1 MATTKQTTTT
11 PKTPNYFGNLRGVS
25 NPNINVFAAV
35 NKGAGATGINLG
47 PKVSEQELKRRQAD
61 AIVEHNLENSPQ
73 IDFSQFTNLPA
84 EYKSTI
90 MPLVVEKGA
99 ETGYYT
105 HLSKNMGATDFIG
118 KSNMSNLINS
128 NKDLIL
134 NKIPNQL
141 TLLDKKFAGF
151 NEDVDSSLISDFV
164 SDEDKVFISDIKS
177 NKIKPEIDANGNISF
192 LGVPVKE
199 LPEHFNKNYA
209 LGGAMMETYIN
220 AYDGKKKLTE
230 NEAALKRNDYRQ
242 ALNKEST
249 GGILSAAF
257 EDVMDMGGSLLDPNM
272 YQNEIQAIQGDDPVA
287 KANAEK
293 LIKEK
298 MIEAHMIKL
307 DEQANAGYTDSLP
320 KITETTPADTE
331 KDVNTWFGGFETPPT
346 ETDWRLYLSNLPGKK
361 DSIWEEGFEI
371 VNRGGT
377 GGTRSFTVTRG
388 GKQYPYDMKT
398 FYTDKTYKGLFGMD
412 IEAFEKLTEAEQKVL
427 LDKAGVTSKVTGGS
441 GGGTY
446 LVPVSMSKTSERNK
460 IDAGYKID
468 PSLNKDE
475 IIRIISKLR

>member
-11 PKTPNYFGNLRGVS
+11 PRTPNYFGNLKGVS
-25 NPNINVFAAV
+25 NANINVFSAV
-35 NKGAGATGINLG
+35 NQGAKGTGINLG

-61 AIVEHNLENSPQ
+61 AIVQHNLENSPQ
-73 IDFSQFTNLPA
+73 IDFSQFTNLPS
-84 EYKSTI
+84 EYKSII
-90 MPLVVEKGA
+90 MPLVVETGA
-99 ETGYYT
+99 QRGYYT
-105 HLSKNMGATDFIG
+105 HLSKNMGATDFAG
-118 KSNMSNLINS
+118 KSHMSNLINTS
-128 NKDLIL
+128 EDLIL
-134 NKIPNQL
+134 NKIPNEL
-141 TLLDKKFAGF
+141 RLLDQKFSGF
-151 NEDVDSSLISDFV
+151 NEDADSSLISDFV

-177 NKIKPEIDANGNISF
+177 NKIKPEIDANGNMSF
-192 LGVPVKE
+192 LGVRVKD

-209 LGGAMMETYIN
+209 LGGVMMETYVN

-242 ALNKEST
+242 LLNKEST

-257 EDVMDMGGSLLDPNM
+257 EDVMDMGGTLLDPNI
-272 YQNEIQAIQGDDPVA
+272 YQNEIQAMQGDDPVA

-293 LIKEK
+293 LLKEK

-307 DEQANAGYTDSLP
+307 NEQADAGYTASLP

-346 ETDWRLYLSNLPGKK
+346 QSDWRLYLSNLPGKK

-371 VNRGGT
+371 INREGT
-377 GGTRSFTVTRG
+377 GGTRSFTITRN
-388 GKQYPYDMKT
+388 GKQYPYDYET
-398 FYTDKTYKGLFGMD
+398 FYTDKTYKTLFGMN
-412 IEAFEKLTEAEQKVL
+412 IEDFEKLSQEEQTPL
-427 LDKAGVTSKVTGGS
+427 LTAAGVTTKVTGGS

-460 IDAGYKID
+460 IDAGHKID